1 MARPTR
7 RGWGLLL
14 VTLGTYLTARLL
26 GTWELYLVSLA
37 FLVAVA
43 VSWVLVQ
50 VTARALVVSRA
61 LDPPQPLAGDTLRI
75 RVDVANGSVLPGLQV
90 TVHDVAGSLGDGAP
104 PLDFVSMPSR
114 GGLTAVAGPW
124 LARRGVHRL
133 PGLRVDAEDPL
144 GLVGIALKP
153 GTTLGV
159 TIYPRL
165 VSLRSCSLLTDVGS
179 RLGQGRQAVPTLGAA
194 ELRGIRPH
202 NPGEPLNHVDWK
214 ATARTGQLMLRE
226 MDDPTTGDISIV
238 LDASASRVTG
248 SPPDTNFEVAV
259 RVAGSVAACAL
270 GSGTTV
276 VFLRQDDGWRP
287 ARLAPQGDG
296 RRRLLDLLARAAT
309 HDDSPT
315 TPSLQAL
322 LDAPAPTTR
331 SRVLTLVVLG
341 LDERLRRSIEA
352 LRRSG
357 ARIAVV
363 HVAGSGF
370 AGVPATTDERAQA
383 LALQAAGVPCLT
395 VRKDDDLRAAL
406 SAQPSS
412 PHPVRVS

>member
-50 VTARALVVSRA
+50 VAARTLVVSRT

-90 TVHDVAGSLGDGAP
+90 TVHDAAGGLGGGVL
-104 PLDFVSMPSR
+104 PLDFESMPSR
-114 GGLTAVAGPW
+114 GALTAVAGPW
-124 LARRGVHRL
+124 PARRGVHRL

-153 GTTLGV
+153 GDALDL

-165 VSLRSCSLLTDVGS
+165 TSLRSCSLLTKVG
-179 RLGQGRQAVPTLGAA
+179 RRRGHGRQAVSSLGAA

-226 MDDPTTGDISIV
+226 MDDPTTGDVSIV
-238 LDASASRVTG
+238 LDASASRVAG
-248 SPPDTNFEVAV
+248 SLPDTNFEAAV

-270 GSGTTV
+270 SSGSTV
-276 VFLRQDDGWRP
+276 VLLRQDDGWRR
-287 ARLAPQGDG
+287 ARLTPHGDG

-309 HDDSPT
+309 HDDSSP

-322 LDAPAPTTR
+322 LDAPAPATR

-341 LDERLRRSIEA
+341 LDERLSRSIVA

-412 PHPVRVS
+412 PHPVRAS